1 MEYSRQSDHE
11 LLMMM
16 KSGNIQGFNVLFSRH
31 WTSLFQI
38 ARKILDDDDL
48 AKDTLQEAFVSFY
61 EKARHK
67 EINHVKA
74 YLLKSVKYQCFM
86 QLRSGKISA
95 KHLHRL
101 ETVAAVNYVDEYMDA
116 AELQT
121 LLQQEMQLLPE
132 KCREVFYLSRYKEL
146 SNKEIAQK
154 MNLSQRTVEWHIS
167 SALQHLRQSV
177 KRFATVAIL
186 VIFPFL

>member
-61 EKARHK
+61 EKARQK
-67 EINHVKA
+67 EITHVKA

-132 KCREVFYLSRYKEL
+132 KCREVFYLSRYERL
-146 SNKEIAQK
+146 SNKTIAHQLNISQK
-154 MNLSQRTVEWHIS
+154 TVEHQITKALKTLKFTLDKLALAAFLIS
-167 SALQHLRQSV
+167 
-177 KRFATVAIL
+177 F
-186 VIFPFL
+186 